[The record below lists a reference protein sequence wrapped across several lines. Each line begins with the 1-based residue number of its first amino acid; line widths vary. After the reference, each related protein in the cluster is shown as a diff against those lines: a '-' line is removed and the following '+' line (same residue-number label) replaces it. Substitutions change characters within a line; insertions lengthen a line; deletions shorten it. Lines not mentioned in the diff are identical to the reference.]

1 MAQVSLTQVIVVV
14 GFLALLI
21 AVQIMLRRHA
31 QGIGRRLGRGRDI
44 RLVEVAAIGT
54 HERLSLVEA
63 DGQRILVLTG
73 RNGTGAFLPL
83 GPAAPDTSVA
93 GT

>member
-1 MAQVSLTQVIVVV
+1 MAEVSLTQVIVVV

-31 QGIGRRLGRGRDI
+31 HGIGKRLGRGRDI
-44 RLVEVAAIGT
+44 VLVETAPMGT
-54 HERLSLVEA
+54 HERLSLVEV

-73 RNGTGAFLPL
+73 RNGMGAFHAL
-83 GPAAPDTSVA
+83 GPVAARTGEA
-93 GT
+93 GS

>member
-1 MAQVSLTQVIVVV
+1 MAEVSLTQVIVVV

-21 AVQIMLRRHA
+21 AVQILLRRHA
-31 QGIGRRLGRGRDI
+31 QGIGKRLGRGRDI
-44 RLVEVAAIGT
+44 RLLEVAALGT

-83 GPAAPDTSVA
+83 GPVAPDASEA
-93 GT
+93 GS

>member
-1 MAQVSLTQVIVVV
+1 MAEVGLTQVIVVV
-14 GFLALLI
+14 GFLAALI
-21 AVQIMLRRHA
+21 AVQILLRRNA
-31 QGIGRRLGRGRDI
+31 QGIGKRLGRGRDI

-54 HERLSLVEA
+54 HERLTLVEA

-83 GPAAPDTSVA
+83 GPAAPDASGGA
-93 GT
+93 S

>member
-1 MAQVSLTQVIVVV
+1 MAEVGLTQVIVVA
-14 GFLALLI
+14 GFLAALI
-21 AVQIMLRRHA
+21 AVQILLRRHA
-31 QGIGRRLGRGRDI
+31 QGIGKRLGRGRDI

-63 DGQRILVLTG
+63 NGQRILVLTG

-83 GPAAPDTSVA
+83 GPAASDASEGGA
-93 GT
+93 